1 LSRQQL
7 FTQAKDS
14 CSLTTQTRPKGSSKL
29 CTSNQNPISY
39 SKSSKHA
46 RTNHSICYSGRS
58 ALEDK
63 GRCCCCESCENC
75 SRRTTSGLHAGA
87 IANFASA
94 HAATIA
100 TITGGVAVGVILG
113 EIAEILAKAVVAKK
127 MSEQEAKTSFEK
139 AKTLS
144 PEGQKKFKAKL
155 QNLLDEDFD

>member
-1 LSRQQL
+1 MPEPITAFAILGGLLLKTKGVVAVAKVAKTAHVAQQ
-7 FTQAKDS
+7 A
-14 CSLTTQTRPKGSSKL
+14 
-29 CTSNQNPISY
+29 
-39 SKSSKHA
+39 A
-46 RTNHSICYSGRS
+46 
-58 ALEDK
+58 
-63 GRCCCCESCENC
+63 
-75 SRRTTSGLHAGA
+75 LHAGA

-139 AKTLS
+139 AKSLS